1 MNKLLFITLSL
12 LFCNN
17 IQSQSFTATV
27 QEIPSDVLERMPCT
41 WRSDCPVAL
50 EDLRHV
56 TLLHYDFEGEIQQG
70 ELIAHKTVVEDLVVI
85 FEQLFEVKFP
95 TTSIRF
101 VDEFAGS
108 DLKSMQANNTS
119 MFYARNV
126 AGATRWSNHS
136 FGCAIDINPLLNPYS
151 REEYFTPREGQA
163 FLDRSL
169 NLPGMITPD
178 SYIYEL
184 FTQRGWQWGGECFY
198 QRDKTIDRHHFQKI
212 IPGLNQNTN

>member
-1 MNKLLFITLSL
+1 MNKLFLFLSL
-12 LFCNN
+12 LFCNG
-17 IQSQSFTATV
+17 IQSQSFTASA
-27 QEIPSDVLERMPCT
+27 QEITAAVLARMPFT
-41 WRSDCPVAL
+41 WRADCPVAL
-50 EDLRHV
+50 DDLRHV
-56 TLLHYDFEGEIQQG
+56 TLLHYDFEAEIQKG
-70 ELIAHKTVVEDLVVI
+70 ELVAHKSVVDDLVAI
-85 FEQLFEVKFP
+85 FEQLFAVKFP
-95 TTSIRF
+95 ITSIRF

-108 DLKSMQANNTS
+108 DLKSMQANNTN
-119 MFYARNV
+119 MFYARKV

-151 REEYFTPREGQA
+151 SGEYFTPREGQA
-163 FLDRSL
+163 FLNRSL
-169 NLPGMITPD
+169 NLPGMITHD